1 MNPYREFL
9 LIVAGGVIGSVL
21 STGFG
26 ALVGIVSPEFIESL
40 THPHPIH
47 APDRAGAAM
56 GMIGGLFVGATAM
69 VPGRLVGA
77 IRMWAVGRS
86 GVEPAAPEW

>member
-1 MNPYREFL
+1 
-9 LIVAGGVIGSVL
+9 
-21 STGFG
+21 
-26 ALVGIVSPEFIESL
+26 
-40 THPHPIH
+40 
-47 APDRAGAAM
+47 M

-69 VPGRLVGA
+69 VTGRLVGA